1 MDTKVRQSAEQTF
14 KAHPQADKI
23 FVTTDGH
30 SFMPQAKNMA
40 DFHARRNGLK
50 VIEITR
56 DELSAKAPAKAPAK
70 DAGSG
75 EGVADV
81 KSMNRSQ
88 LDDQLKDR
96 GLNPEDYAN
105 KAACIEAIEQHDKA
119 KKPKE

>member
-1 MDTKVRQSAEQTF
+1 MDPKVRKSAEQTF

-40 DFHARRNGLK
+40 GFHARRNGLK

-56 DELSAKAPAKAPAK
+56 DELSAKAPAK
-70 DAGSG
+70 DSGSG

-119 KKPKE
+119 KEPKE